1 VREEVRRSS
10 TMSRNL
16 REVHCEMKVSEEL
29 RSMMAHSFE

>member
-10 TMSRNL
+10 RVSRNL
-16 REVHCEMKVSEEL
+16 RAVDCEIKVSEEL